1 MGLKRLPFIKM
12 HGTGNDFVVV
22 RAEDIP
28 DGKDPAAIS
37 RTVSH
42 RRFGVGSDG
51 LLIIGPG
58 RDGADL
64 EMIFHNPDGS
74 LAEMCGNGLRC
85 VAKYAADKK
94 LVNGRTA
101 FTFLTGSGVKPVEV
115 TVGAEGK
122 VYAVECDMGAPNFT
136 RSEVPVAPLPLP
148 LGESASRGRGPGG
161 GANEEAVD
169 EELEFQHGDHRH
181 QVRFTAVSMGNP
193 HIVILHDNVDDLKVS
208 HLGPALEHHPLF
220 PQKTNVEWVQQLA
233 PDRVKIRIWE
243 RGAGE
248 TWSCGTGICA
258 VFAAL
263 RKLGKAGDHLVVQ
276 VKGGEVETRINAA
289 GHILMKGPAVEVFSG
304 EMLV

>member
-1 MGLKRLPFIKM
+1 MGLKRLPFTKM

-22 RAEDIP
+22 RAGDIP
-28 DGKDPAAIS
+28 EGKDPAAIA

-51 LLIIGPG
+51 LLIVGPERG
-58 RDGADL
+58 GADL
-64 EMIFHNPDGS
+64 EMVFHNPDGS

-85 VAKYAADKK
+85 VAKYAYDRG
-94 LVNGRTA
+94 LVEGRTQ
-101 FTFLTGSGVKPVEV
+101 FSVLTGGGIKPVDV

-122 VYAVECDMGAPNFT
+122 VYAVECDMGT
-136 RSEVPVAPLPLP
+136 PVF
-148 LGESASRGRGPGG
+148 GRGEIPVGG
-161 GANEEAVD
+161 EGDEAID
-169 EELEFQHGDHRH
+169 EDLEFQHGDHRH

-208 HLGPALEHHPLF
+208 HLGPALEAHPLF
-220 PQKTNVEWVQQLA
+220 PQKTNVEFVQRLS
-233 PDRVKIRIWE
+233 PDRVKVRIWE

-263 RKLGKAGDHLVVQ
+263 HRLGHCGDHLVVE
-276 VKGGEVETRINAA
+276 VKGGEVETRFGEG
-289 GHILMKGPAVEVFSG
+289 GHILKKGPAVEVFSG
-304 EMLV
+304 

>member
-1 MGLKRLPFIKM
+1 MGLKRLAFTKM

-22 RAEDIP
+22 TKDALPE
-28 DGKDPAAIS
+28 GKDRGGIAIV
-37 RTVSH
+37 TGH

-74 LAEMCGNGLRC
+74 IAEMCGNGLRC
-85 VAKYAADKK
+85 VAKYAYDHH
-94 LVNGRTA
+94 LVHGTR
-101 FTFLTGSGVKPVEV
+101 FSFLTGAGIKPVEV

-122 VYAVECDMGAPNFT
+122 VYAVECDMGAPIFACADI
-136 RSEVPVAPLPLP
+136 PVNLPLA
-148 LGESASRGRGPGG
+148 EAV
-161 GANEEAVD
+161 NEEMTIR
-169 EELEFQHGDHRH
+169 HGDHEHRE
-181 QVRFTAVSMGNP
+181 RFTAVSMGNP
-193 HIVILHDNVDDLKVS
+193 HAVILRDNVDDLKIG
-208 HLGPALEHHPLF
+208 HLGPVIETDPLF
-220 PQKTNVEWVQQLA
+220 PRKTNVEFVERINEE
-233 PDRVKIRIWE
+233 RVKIRIWE

-263 RKLGKAGDHLVVQ
+263 NRMKLCGDHLTVE
-276 VKGGEVETRINAA
+276 VKGGEVETRYDAA